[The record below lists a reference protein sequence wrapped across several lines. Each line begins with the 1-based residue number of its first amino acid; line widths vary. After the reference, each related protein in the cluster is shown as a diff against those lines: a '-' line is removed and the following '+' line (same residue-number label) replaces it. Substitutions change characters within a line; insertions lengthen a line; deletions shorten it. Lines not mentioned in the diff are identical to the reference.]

1 MTTEI
6 ADAVKSRWDDASLD
20 TSIAALYPGSD
31 GDEGESSP
39 EGTSLPRAEYV
50 LPQDSE
56 GRRSR
61 GTREM
66 FQPLRFRVW
75 GANSR
80 TVRGYIVSI
89 ESSFVNSQLATPN
102 PLSIA
107 SSVGTIL
114 GVNHV
119 GKGSQKED
127 EGIYGGIVNLSIHWA
142 KPNAVPA

>member
-6 ADAVKSRWDDASLD
+6 ADAVKSRWDDAGLD
-20 TSIAALYPGSD
+20 VSIATLYVGSED
-31 GDEGESSP
+31 DDSESSP
-39 EGTSLPRAEYV
+39 EGTLLPRAEYV

-61 GTREM
+61 GWVEI

-75 GANSR
+75 GTNSR
-80 TVRGYIVSI
+80 TVRGFVDSI
-89 ESSFVNSQLATPN
+89 ESKFVNSEIATAN

-107 SSVGTIL
+107 SSVGTVH
-114 GVNHV
+114 GVNRV
-119 GKGSQKED
+119 GKASQEED
-127 EGIYGGIVNLSIHWA
+127 EGIYGGVVNLSVHWS

>member
-6 ADAVKSRWDDASLD
+6 ADAVKSRWDNASLD
-20 TSIAALYPGSD
+20 TSIATLYPG
-31 GDEGESSP
+31 DEESNP
-39 EGTSLPRAEYV
+39 EGTDLPRAEYV
-50 LPQDSE
+50 LPDDRE

-66 FQPLRFRVW
+66 FQPLRFMVW
-75 GANSR
+75 GTNSR
-80 TVRGYIVSI
+80 TTRGYVDSI
-89 ESSFVNSQLATPN
+89 ESAFVNSEIAATN
-102 PLSIA
+102 PFSIA

-119 GKGSQKED
+119 GKGSIKVD
-127 EGIYGGIVNLSIHWA
+127 EAIYQGIVNLSIHWA

>member
-20 TSIAALYPGSD
+20 SSIATLYV
-31 GDEGESSP
+31 GDEESSP

-50 LPQDSE
+50 LLQDRP

-61 GTREM
+61 GSREM
-66 FQPLRFRVW
+66 FQPVRFNVW
-75 GANSR
+75 GTNSR
-80 TVRGYIVSI
+80 TTRGYIDSI
-89 ESSFVNSQLATPN
+89 ESSFVNSEVAVAN
-102 PLSIA
+102 PFSIA

-114 GVNHV
+114 GVNHI
-119 GKGSQKED
+119 GKDSVRVD
-127 EGIYGGIVNLSIHWA
+127 EGIYQGVVNLEIHWS